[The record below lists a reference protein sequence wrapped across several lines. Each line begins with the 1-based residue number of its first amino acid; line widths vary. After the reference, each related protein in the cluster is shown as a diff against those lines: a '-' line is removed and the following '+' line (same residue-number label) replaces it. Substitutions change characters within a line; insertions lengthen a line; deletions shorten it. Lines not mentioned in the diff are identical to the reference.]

1 MSNVTS
7 TRSKRRQPALTLAT
21 ILAGVSATLLLS
33 LARSAHAQHPPR
45 EPASAEAFAAR
56 NPYAPLSPQLL
67 FPSPTPTFIV
77 AGDTSCALDQQAHLS
92 CTGPGVTELP
102 SATPIAIIA
111 AGAKHI
117 CALDITGSVHCVG
130 DRSHHQLALPADTY
144 VDLALGEH
152 FSCALTSG
160 SRVRCAGTHAQGPM
174 TSPAGSFRQLV
185 ATDQQACA
193 LRQSG
198 QIHCWGAAPSV
209 PLPLPEGR
217 FVNLVTAHQRICAQ
231 KPDGTSLCWGTPA
244 TRTP

>member
-1 MSNVTS
+1 MSNVTLAH
-7 TRSKRRQPALTLAT
+7 SKRRQPVLTLAT
-21 ILAGVSATLLLS
+21 ILVGVIATLLLS
-33 LARSAHAQHPPR
+33 PAPSAHARHPPR
-45 EPASAEAFAAR
+45 EPASAEAFATH

-67 FPSPTPTFIV
+67 FPSPTPTLIV
-77 AGDTSCALDQQAHLS
+77 AGDTSCALDQQSRIS
-92 CTGPGVTELP
+92 CTGPGVTEFP
-102 SATPIAIIA
+102 TATPIATIA

-144 VDLALGEH
+144 VDLALGDH

-174 TSPAGSFRQLV
+174 TSPAGAFRQVV

-198 QIHCWGAAPSV
+198 QIHCWGATPSS
-209 PLPLPEGR
+209 PFALPEGR
-217 FVNLVTAHQRICAQ
+217 FVNLVTTHQRICAQ
-231 KPDGTSLCWGTPA
+231 RPDGTSLCWGPPA
-244 TRTP
+244 THTP